1 MGERPREGFS
11 QESVA
16 AVFPGARVDPKS
28 IAATAM
34 RGDFDA
40 SILSGYRNRVGG
52 KDRIQLEIVIA
63 TYNGFTVTQVTTK
76 LGIAQGTVTRVLNRF
91 NDRGIDWLLGLLK
104 RNGRPS
110 TLDQS
115 ELYKVALREDWDA
128 QAVRNAMSRAVDER
142 HRAELEVVH
151 QLYEQSGNAEIVG
164 KLMKMPA
171 AAVDQIGTAFNLHG
185 ETLGVEGRSTG
196 MLPSEHDSPEL
207 PQSNHPLEHFQT
219 KLQIVQALYDGVSA
233 TDIKRLDLK
242 GGELETIVDPSEIEV
257 VGLADDPL
265 AGQHDPSPLKPKAAQ
280 SRPPTNKGKKR
291 RQRMPRRPSTAMS
304 RKASA
309 EQLSLPTLP
318 NSHPHRATLAHRL
331 MSYLSVAT
339 HPHDRALLAV
349 FLILEGGAVTYAAN
363 HLDMAT
369 SEVESWMSLYHR
381 RGVKA
386 FLSADRL
393 SLHPKQPRDK
403 SSAVRAIARQTED
416 EVHER
421 RLLIVADS
429 IDGDDMVS
437 ICERHEVA
445 YDEAEACIAAY
456 SLHGLAGL
464 ARRPVDVPPTTPP
477 ETTTTIGDEAGTAL
491 ASDD

>member
-76 LGIAQGTVTRVLNRF
+76 LSIAQGTVTRVLNRF

-164 KLMKMPA
+164 KLMKMQPRRSIKLA
-171 AAVDQIGTAFNLHG
+171 PPSTFTVKH
-185 ETLGVEGRSTG
+185 LGSKVVRPECFHRSTTVRSCHNQII
-196 MLPSEHDSPEL
+196 LSSIFR
-207 PQSNHPLEHFQT
+207 QSC
-219 KLQIVQALYDGVSA
+219 K
-233 TDIKRLDLK
+233 
-242 GGELETIVDPSEIEV
+242 
-257 VGLADDPL
+257 
-265 AGQHDPSPLKPKAAQ
+265 
-280 SRPPTNKGKKR
+280 
-291 RQRMPRRPSTAMS
+291 
-304 RKASA
+304 
-309 EQLSLPTLP
+309 
-318 NSHPHRATLAHRL
+318 
-331 MSYLSVAT
+331 
-339 HPHDRALLAV
+339 
-349 FLILEGGAVTYAAN
+349 
-363 HLDMAT
+363 
-369 SEVESWMSLYHR
+369 
-381 RGVKA
+381 
-386 FLSADRL
+386 
-393 SLHPKQPRDK
+393 
-403 SSAVRAIARQTED
+403 
-416 EVHER
+416 
-421 RLLIVADS
+421 
-429 IDGDDMVS
+429 
-437 ICERHEVA
+437 
-445 YDEAEACIAAY
+445 
-456 SLHGLAGL
+456 
-464 ARRPVDVPPTTPP
+464 
-477 ETTTTIGDEAGTAL
+477 
-491 ASDD
+491 